1 MSRAIIVLMCLSAAC
16 LVSCQ
21 VPRCP
26 QEVVENPQKF
36 FRSSYVFGSQI
47 VRNRCSYVIRSGY
60 AGIYFGPARLI
71 TKSYYVCED
80 KLSQLQLSG
89 PGERPLYICE
99 EDAVIEPFEP
109 SEATSTPSEA
119 TDTPSETTQT
129 PTQPPSVTTQQ
140 PTSTTQPPSVT
151 TQRPT
156 EPPTIA
162 GGISECPRDSSSFR
176 QSNYIYS
183 SLSKIE
189 QKACFLRIRIQGFS
203 STRRSSIWV
212 CKEGFKREFVR
223 LRQYRC
229 VAALDSHS

>member
-1 MSRAIIVLMCLSAAC
+1 MFICYPIRL
-16 LVSCQ
+16 
-21 VPRCP
+21 R
-26 QEVVENPQKF
+26 
-36 FRSSYVFGSQI
+36 R
-47 VRNRCSYVIRSGY
+47 VRHRQLRTYVILSIQVCCTLLHSWSNFCGSPHR
-60 AGIYFGPARLI
+60 IYFGPARLI

-109 SEATSTPSEA
+109 SEATSTPSE
-119 TDTPSETTQT
+119 TTQT

-140 PTSTTQPPSVT
+140 PTSTTQPPSVTTQRPTGTTQPPSVT

-183 SLSKIE
+183 SL
-189 QKACFLRIRIQGFS
+189 
-203 STRRSSIWV
+203 
-212 CKEGFKREFVR
+212 
-223 LRQYRC
+223 
-229 VAALDSHS
+229 